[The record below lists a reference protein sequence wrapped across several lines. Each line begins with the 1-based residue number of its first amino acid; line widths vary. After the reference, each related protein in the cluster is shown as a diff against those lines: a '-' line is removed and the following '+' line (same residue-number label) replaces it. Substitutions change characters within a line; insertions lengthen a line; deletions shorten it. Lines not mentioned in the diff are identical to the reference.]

1 MQNTRINQLVFSIL
15 QNQTKGSSLMV
26 MAGVF
31 KEATSGVG
39 CEQIMAAWSIPT
51 PPVRADYMPININP
65 ADGAKVYSGGQTWTA
80 FLQRNP

>member
-1 MQNTRINQLVFSIL
+1 
-15 QNQTKGSSLMV
+15 MV